1 MCERTKV
8 IILIAILGVLCPN
21 LLIMVM
27 GRRDTVEP
35 VAAVATEAGEAPPKA
50 EDADR
55 MIAVLD
61 RDGMVREIAEDAYLR
76 SVILCEM
83 PAEFELEALK
93 AQAVVARTY
102 ALRRV
107 NDSTKHTNAAVCMDP
122 SCCQGYKSVEDY
134 LSQGGKVSDVEKI
147 ERAVSETKN
156 MVLTYNGKLIEAT
169 YFSCSGGHTE
179 DALAVWGT
187 DIPYLRAIPSPGEE
201 HAARYTDT
209 ATFTTAEFAKK
220 LGCNMPEN
228 TNNLVDNV
236 AYTAGGGVET
246 LNICGKKF
254 TGTAVRQCLG
264 LRSTAFAITAVGD
277 SVTVTTKGFG
287 HRVGMSQYGA
297 DAMAAA
303 GSSFDEILL
312 YYYRGVTLSRYISG
326 N

>member
-201 HAARYTDT
+201 HVARYTDT

>member
-209 ATFTTAEFAKK
+209 VTFTTAEFAKK